1 MPNTLPTKYDKTSPE
16 ETMRSLHI
24 RLDQPSSDYKPLNR
38 LNKTKGNIYLFYVI
52 NVLKWCIIVN
62 FF

>member
-24 RLDQPSSDYKPLNR
+24 RLDQPGSEFKPLNR
-38 LNKTKGNIYLFYVI
+38 LNKTKGI
-52 NVLKWCIIVN
+52 K
-62 FF
+62 